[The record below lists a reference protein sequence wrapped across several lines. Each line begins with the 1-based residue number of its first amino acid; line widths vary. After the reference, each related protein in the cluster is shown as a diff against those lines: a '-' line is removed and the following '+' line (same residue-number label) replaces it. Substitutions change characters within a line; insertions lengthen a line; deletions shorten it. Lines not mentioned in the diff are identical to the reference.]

1 MELTNTREIL
11 HVRDADL
18 TCSRFSNAKMTN
30 AQFDGVHR
38 FHYPHSRSAGSQ
50 GSSTGKTGV

>member
-18 TCSRFSNAKMTN
+18 TDSRFSSAKLTN
-30 AQFDGVHR
+30 AHFDDVNL
-38 FHYPHSRSAGSQ
+38 Q
-50 GSSTGKTGV
+50 GSTFTNVIWQAPSSTT